1 VTDEPDGATPLD
13 PDEREGLRL
22 RHVQTRGELDRL
34 EQANIVDGLRWL
46 KRQKKPDVLTEAF
59 VYRLHKELFGQV
71 WRWAGQRRQTEKNIG
86 VAPHQIDV
94 QLRHLLDNTRYQI
107 DHKTYPPAELALRFH
122 HRLVQIHV
130 FPNGNGR
137 HARIMTDAMLKHCLH
152 HTPIRWA
159 GTSGDRDLQAA
170 SVHRSAYIYAL
181 RDADAHNVAP
191 LLELFG
197 AGVSKGKLG
206 STR

>member
-1 VTDEPDGATPLD
+1 VTAEPDGATPLD

-46 KRQKKPDVLTEAF
+46 SRQKKPEVLSEAF

-94 QLRHLLDNTRYQI
+94 QPLRQ
-107 DHKTYPPAELALRFH
+107 
-122 HRLVQIHV
+122 
-130 FPNGNGR
+130 
-137 HARIMTDAMLKHCLH
+137 
-152 HTPIRWA
+152 
-159 GTSGDRDLQAA
+159 
-170 SVHRSAYIYAL
+170 
-181 RDADAHNVAP
+181 ADAHNAEP
-191 LLELFG
+191 LLKLFG
-197 AGVSKGKLG
+197 GETL
-206 STR
+206 RR

>member
-1 VTDEPDGATPLD
+1 MSEEPDGATPLD
-13 PDEREGLRL
+13 PDEREGLRF

-46 KRQKKPDVLTEAF
+46 HRQKTPDVLSEAF

-94 QLRHLLDNTRYQI
+94 QLRDLLDNTRYQI
-107 DHKTYPPAELALRFH
+107 DHKAYPPVELALRFH

-137 HARIMTDAMLKHCLH
+137 HARIMTDAVLRRGLH
-152 HTPIRWA
+152 HPPIRWA
-159 GTSGDRDLQAA
+159 GAVDDEDLQAA
-170 SVHRSAYIYAL
+170 SAHRQAYIHAL
-181 RDADAHNVAP
+181 RQADARNTEP
-191 LLELFG
+191 LLALFG
-197 AGVSKGKLG
+197 SE
-206 STR
+206 TREE

>member
-1 VTDEPDGATPLD
+1 MIDEPDGATPLD
-13 PDEREGLRL
+13 GDEREGLRFK
-22 RHVQTRGELDRL
+22 HVQTRGELDRL

-46 KRQKKPDVLTEAF
+46 NRQKKLDVLSEAF

-94 QLRHLLDNTRYQI
+94 QLRNLLDNTRYQI
-107 DHKTYPPAELALRFH
+107 EHKTYPPVELALRFH

-130 FPNGNGR
+130 FANGNGR
-137 HARIMTDAMLKHCLH
+137 HARIMTDALLKHCLRH
-152 HTPIRWA
+152 APIRWGGA
-159 GTSGDRDLQAA
+159 ADQQDLQAA
-170 SVHRSAYIYAL
+170 SDHRSAYIRAL
-181 RDADAHNVAP
+181 READAHHVAP

-197 AGVSKGKLG
+197 PASG
-206 STR
+206 SMND